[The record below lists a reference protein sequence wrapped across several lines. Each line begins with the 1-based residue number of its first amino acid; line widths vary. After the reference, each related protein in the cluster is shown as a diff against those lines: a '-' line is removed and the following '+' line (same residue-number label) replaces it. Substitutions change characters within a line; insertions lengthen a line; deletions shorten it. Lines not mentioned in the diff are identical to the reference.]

1 MVMSENNNNKVAP
14 ATFVS
19 QIKMIGILL
28 LGALILGIRVALFLW
43 NSYAFNIFV
52 CLYIVTFSV
61 IVTIIIYQNKKCFV
75 DEPIRFN
82 ILTYLSIYTI
92 VLQFIILIISAIF
105 FMNPR
110 RY

>member
-1 MVMSENNNNKVAP
+1 MVTSENNKMVP
-14 ATFVS
+14 TSFTS
-19 QIKMIGILL
+19 QIKMIGVLL
-28 LGALILGIRVALFLW
+28 LGALILGIHVVLFLW

-61 IVTIIIYQNKKCFV
+61 LVTVILYQNKKCFV
-75 DEPIRFN
+75 DEPYRFN

-105 FMNPR
+105 LMNPK

>member
-1 MVMSENNNNKVAP
+1 MVTSENKKNAP

-28 LGALILGIRVALFLW
+28 LGALILGIHVALFLW

-61 IVTIIIYQNKKCFV
+61 IVTIIIYQNKKCFI
-75 DEPIRFN
+75 DEPIKFN

-105 FMNPR
+105 LMNPR
-110 RY
+110 KF